1 MSTFDIIA
9 PKLGESIL
17 EVTITKWFVKEN
29 DIIKEDDMLF
39 EVASD
44 KVDSEIP
51 SPVAGKI
58 IKINYKE
65 EDTVSVG
72 KVVAVIDM
80 NYNEN
85 SSNSEI
91 SQNEQTEI
99 SSSERAQE
107 MTEQAIEEKKSFP
120 ENSSSSRFY
129 SPLVKSIAKKEN
141 ITAKELDNIKG
152 SGKNGRVRKQDV
164 LTFLENR
171 DEKKEPK
178 PSKEVDKT
186 METIVGREDKVIE
199 MDRVRRII
207 ADHMV
212 MSKKIS
218 PHVTSVVEA
227 DVSNLVK
234 WRNKHKDAF
243 YKREKTKLTFTHM
256 FVEAAAKSLCDF
268 PLVNS
273 SVDGY
278 KIIMKKDIN
287 IGMAVALH
295 TGNLIVPVLKK
306 ADQKNLRGLAI
317 SINQLVEKA
326 RENKLQA
333 DDLQDGTFTITNFGT
348 FRNIIGTPI
357 INQPQ
362 VAILATGSIE
372 KKPAVVET
380 SEGDVILPRHKMY
393 LSLTYDHRI
402 VDGMLGGQFLRR
414 IADYLEDFD
423 INRTI

>member
-1 MSTFDIIA
+1 MPTFDILA

-29 DIIKEDDMLF
+29 DIVKEDDMLF

-58 IKINYKE
+58 IKLNYRE
-65 EDTVSVG
+65 EDVVPVG
-72 KVVAVIDM
+72 EVVAIIDL
-80 NYNEN
+80 NINE
-85 SSNSEI
+85 SSANEKKTKETQIEI
-91 SQNEQTEI
+91 ATLDTSKETQDI
-99 SSSERAQE
+99 PK
-107 MTEQAIEEKKSFP
+107 EKKSEF
-120 ENSSSSRFY
+120 SSSNLFY
-129 SPLVKSIAKKEN
+129 SPLVKSIAKAEKISIEV
-141 ITAKELDNIKG
+141 LDKIKG

-164 LTFLENR
+164 LTYIENR
-171 DEKKEPK
+171 GKTTESPPLKEGHK
-178 PSKEVDKT
+178 PMEV
-186 METIVGREDKVIE
+186 IVAREDKIVE

-212 MSKKIS
+212 MSKKVS

-227 DVSNLVK
+227 DVTNLVN

-243 YKREKTKLTFTHM
+243 YQREKTKLTFTHM
-256 FVEAAAKSLCDF
+256 FVEATAKSLCDF

-287 IGMAVALH
+287 IGMAVALP
-295 TGNLIVPVLKK
+295 TGNLIVPILKK
-306 ADQKNLRGLAI
+306 ADQKNLSGLAI
-317 SINQLVEKA
+317 NINELVDKA
-326 RENKLQA
+326 RANKLQA
-333 DDLQDGTFTITNFGT
+333 DDLQGGTFTITNFGT

-380 SEGDVILPRHKMY
+380 SHGDVILPRHKMY

-402 VDGMLGGQFLRR
+402 IDGMLGGQFLKR
-414 IADYLEDFD
+414 IAIYLEDFD
-423 INRTI
+423 VNRTI